1 VPCEADQRDPRDSQR
16 KDLVVSAARD
26 KRLTVW
32 APQVGGRCAVR
43 VDCHGM
49 GRMGGMKRAGFGP
62 ISRLIPLFL
71 FIFVQ
76 LKPNSSRV

>member
-1 VPCEADQRDPRDSQR
+1 MPCEADQRDPRGSQR

-43 VDCHGM
+43 VYCHGM
-49 GRMGGMKRAGFGP
+49 GRMGRTEAGRFWPNQQVDPSLSFYFCP
-62 ISRLIPLFL
+62 IKTKF
-71 FIFVQ
+71 
-76 LKPNSSRV
+76 K